1 MLYIYDIM
9 YKIVALI
16 NIRSGVATYKRPCDR
31 YRSLTEDP
39 GMTEKL
45 PIDNEEDVRKNH
57 YKNEAG
63 E

>member
-9 YKIVALI
+9 YKIVAVNLI
-16 NIRSGVATYKRPCDR
+16 SSKQDHLKRPCNG

-39 GMTEKL
+39 AMTER
-45 PIDNEEDVRKNH
+45 PPMDNEDDARENH
-57 YKNEAG
+57 YQNEAG